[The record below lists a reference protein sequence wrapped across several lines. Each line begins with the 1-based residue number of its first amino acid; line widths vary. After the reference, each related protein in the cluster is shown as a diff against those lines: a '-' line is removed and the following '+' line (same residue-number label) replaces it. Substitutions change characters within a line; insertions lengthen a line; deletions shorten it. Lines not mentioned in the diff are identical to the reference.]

1 LIVAGLMNV
10 LNRLR
15 GDAAI
20 LLLVAV
26 LTSYVV
32 GAALIAI
39 YSAWTVLRP
48 VSEAVAK

>member
-1 LIVAGLMNV
+1 MKVFK
-10 LNRLR
+10 RLR
-15 GDAAI
+15 GDAAVFLI
-20 LLLVAV
+20 IAV

-39 YSAWTVLRP
+39 YSAWTVLHP